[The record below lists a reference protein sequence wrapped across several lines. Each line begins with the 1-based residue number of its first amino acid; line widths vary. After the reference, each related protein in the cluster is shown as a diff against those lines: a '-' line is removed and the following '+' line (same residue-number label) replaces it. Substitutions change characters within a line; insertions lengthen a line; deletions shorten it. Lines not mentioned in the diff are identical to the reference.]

1 MTVEVSDGA
10 NAVAASLTVTLV
22 DLDEIAPTLSEAT
35 VDGATLTLLFDE
47 PLDEGEMPS
56 IDDFT
61 VTVADAT
68 RHVDQ
73 VAVEGSSVVL
83 TLASAVTA
91 DEVVTVGY
99 TVPALATDP
108 RIRDVAGNAAAG
120 FTGQAVTNATV
131 PGNYAPTGRPEISGT
146 AREGEV
152 LTASVAGIADADG
165 TDDATFSYR
174 WLADDGVTVAEIA
187 EATGTTFELTAAQ
200 AGKTIRVRV
209 TFTDDRGT
217 EETLTSAPT
226 VAVAALPVASLR
238 AAAAFAKEGDA
249 ALFTLTRTGDDVSS
263 ALTVAVTIEASGAV
277 LATPVPAGATFAAG
291 VAEVEL
297 AVATVDDGVA
307 GGDGTVTVSVVAGA
321 GYRLAA
327 GNAATGSVTV
337 LDDDPAPVAVVETGE
352 VVWSADLSVVDYG
365 TGAIGAG
372 TAGRFSNEAGS
383 AGLSARW
390 LWYGTQTRELRLAFT
405 SGVDDAEDMVLKV
418 SGLELAFPAK
428 SGGNSSFLWFDV
440 DLSWT
445 DGETVA
451 ARVVKPG
458 SGGAATDA
466 TLSALT
472 VTDAE
477 LTPAFDPQ
485 VLVYAAAVDADT
497 ETVTV
502 TAATNDD
509 DASVSYGPGA
519 DADAGEADHQAST
532 PVGETLF
539 AVTVTAADG
548 ETRRVYRVVA
558 TRLRPAVTVSFGASS
573 YGAMEGGDAASV
585 AVSMSGD
592 PGRTVTIPLSAT
604 PGGGAVAADYAV
616 PAGVRFAAGGSLTQ
630 TVSVAAI
637 ADEEAETGEH
647 VVLGFG
653 ALPRGLVAGATG
665 TATVSLADLSNRAP
679 AGLPAISGTPRVG
692 EVLTA
697 SAGAITDADGI
708 ENATFVWQWLAD
720 NGTVETAIAGATG
733 ESHELT
739 VAEAGSTVRV
749 RVTFTDDRGTEE
761 TLASVATEAVAAT
774 VPSAPVGLAA
784 ATGEGRE
791 GELAVSWTA
800 PESDGGSEVTGYR
813 VQWKSGTEAWDGSQ
827 TSTRQ
832 ALLSD
837 PAATSHTIGGLAN
850 GTAYAVRVVAVN
862 PAGDGAAAEVEATVR
877 DRVAPTLAS
886 ATVDGA
892 TLTLTY
898 SEALDDQGSAPAA
911 GAFTVTVADTARTVD
926 AVAVSQSALALTL
939 ASAVV
944 AGETVTVGYAVPA
957 DAGAARIEDAAGNA
971 AAAFSGEAV
980 TNVTAAP
987 TRLGA
992 PEISGTARVGEVL
1005 TVSLDGV
1012 ADDLNQA
1019 TFAYQWLAAKG
1030 TVESEIAG
1038 ATAATYTLA
1047 AAEAGKTVRVRVQ
1060 VRFTYPGG
1068 AEHTVVSAPTEVVA
1082 ATVPSAPVGLAAAT
1096 GEGREGELAVSWAA
1110 PESDGGSEVTGYRV
1124 QWKSGTEAWDG
1135 SETSTRQALL
1145 SDPAATSHTIGG
1157 LANGT
1162 AYTVRVVAV
1171 NAAGEGA
1178 AAVVEATVRDRVA
1191 PTLASAAVDGAAL
1204 TLTYSEALDGTSAP
1218 AAGAFTVTVAGAGR
1232 TVDDVAISQS
1242 TVALTL
1248 ASAVVADETVT
1259 VGYAVPDD
1267 AGAARI
1273 EDEAGNAAAGFT
1285 GEAVINE
1292 TEPPNAAPA
1301 GLPVITGTPRV
1312 GEKLSAWANAIADAD
1327 GIDNAT
1333 FAWQWLANDGTDD
1346 AEIEDATRA
1355 SFTLTVAEAGRTV
1368 RVRVTFT
1375 DDRGTEETLV
1385 SIATEAVAATV
1396 PSAPVGLAAATG
1408 EGREGELAISWTAP
1422 ESDGGSEVTGY
1433 RVQWKSGTEAWDGS
1447 QTSTRQALLSDPA
1460 ATSHTIGGLANGT
1473 AYAVRV
1479 VAVNAAGDGAAAE
1492 VEATVRDRVA
1502 PTLAGAAVDGAT
1514 LTLTYS
1520 EALDDQGSAPA
1531 AGAFTVTVAGAGR
1544 TVDDV
1549 AISQSTVVLT
1559 LASAV
1564 VADETVT
1571 VGYAVPVDA
1580 GAARIEDAAGNA
1592 AAAFTARTVVNATVP
1607 PPPLTVTL
1615 SVTHAAAQPG
1625 QFEVRV
1631 LFSERVTG
1639 FLVWEL
1645 EAERVGGDAATV
1657 SEFTGSETLT
1667 EWTATV
1673 AAPEAG
1679 RYRVQLAAGVAQ
1691 AGTRQSPAASLVVD
1705 VDASGNAA
1713 AVTAPVVTGVA
1724 LAPAGDGSRTD
1735 GDEVRVTLAFSVA
1748 VTVDTAAGT
1757 PSVGIGLDG
1766 AAREAGY
1773 ASGSGTASLVFSYT
1787 LTADD
1792 GTVSAV
1798 SVTADSL
1805 AVNGGTIRDA
1815 EGRDANLAHPGD
1827 GDASAPEPEEAA
1839 VQEEESDPVAAS
1851 EVVVDP
1857 DALTASFTK
1866 VPAAHGGP
1874 GSGAF
1879 VLKLAFS
1886 EEPELSYSVLRNA
1899 SLAATGGSLGFV
1911 RRLNPPSSVG
1921 WKIKVRP
1928 TGWDDVTV
1936 TLAGGRACGTS
1947 GAVCTEDGKVLANTA
1962 VAVVPGPL
1970 ALSVADAQ
1978 VQEAANAVLAFEV
1991 TLNRAATG
1999 TVTVAYA
2006 TADGTATAGADYTAA
2021 SGTLTFQAGETEKT
2035 VDVAVLNDAHDD
2047 GGETLTLTLSDPT
2060 GARIRDAEAT
2070 GTIENSDPI
2079 PKAWLARFG
2088 RTVAGHVVD
2097 AVAERLEGSA
2107 GGGSQV
2113 TLGGQRVA
2121 LDGALNGPSP
2131 GGGTAGGG
2139 DAREG
2144 ARAAD
2149 TLAAFVE
2156 RVSDDGAGTGRG
2168 RVNWR
2173 EGGGEDAANRPASRT
2188 LGGRDLLLGSSFLL
2202 TAGDEGTGTGTAW
2215 AAWGRAAVSGFDGDA
2230 DGLTV
2235 DGDVTTFTLGADAA
2249 RGRWLGGVALA
2260 HSTGEGGFRDHADTQ
2275 DHAGQGSGTLKSTL
2289 ASVHPYLR
2297 FRASERLTL
2306 WGVLGHGT
2314 GDLTLELDTAGTKP
2328 RKTDTE
2334 MRMAAAGARG
2344 VLVSAADT
2352 DGFELAARGDA
2363 RFERMRSDAVSG
2375 ANGAG
2380 SLAASE
2386 AETSRLRFM
2395 LEGSHRIALEG
2406 GQTLTPTLE
2415 VGLRRD
2421 GGDAET
2427 GTGIEVGGG
2436 LRLSDPARGLTVTAK
2451 TRGLLAH
2458 EDTAYREWGASGS
2471 VKLDPGAG
2479 GRGLAL
2485 SLTPAWGADSGGAER
2500 LWSARDARG
2509 LAANDAFEPAGR
2521 LAAEAGYGF
2530 GAFRGRGLA
2539 TPFAGLSLSG
2549 AGDRTWRTGGRW
2561 TLGPGIRFSVEG
2573 TRSEPANDSAAEHGV
2588 AFRATLRW

>member
-1 MTVEVSDGA
+1 MINETEPP
-10 NAVAASLTVTLV
+10 NA
-22 DLDEIAPTLSEAT
+22 
-35 VDGATLTLLFDE
+35 
-47 PLDEGEMPS
+47 
-56 IDDFT
+56 
-61 VTVADAT
+61 
-68 RHVDQ
+68 
-73 VAVEGSSVVL
+73 
-83 TLASAVTA
+83 
-91 DEVVTVGY
+91 
-99 TVPALATDP
+99 
-108 RIRDVAGNAAAG
+108 
-120 FTGQAVTNATV
+120 
-131 PGNYAPTGRPEISGT
+131 
-146 AREGEV
+146 
-152 LTASVAGIADADG
+152 
-165 TDDATFSYR
+165 
-174 WLADDGVTVAEIA
+174 
-187 EATGTTFELTAAQ
+187 
-200 AGKTIRVRV
+200 
-209 TFTDDRGT
+209 
-217 EETLTSAPT
+217 
-226 VAVAALPVASLR
+226 
-238 AAAAFAKEGDA
+238 
-249 ALFTLTRTGDDVSS
+249 
-263 ALTVAVTIEASGAV
+263 
-277 LATPVPAGATFAAG
+277 
-291 VAEVEL
+291 
-297 AVATVDDGVA
+297 
-307 GGDGTVTVSVVAGA
+307 
-321 GYRLAA
+321 
-327 GNAATGSVTV
+327 
-337 LDDDPAPVAVVETGE
+337 
-352 VVWSADLSVVDYG
+352 
-365 TGAIGAG
+365 
-372 TAGRFSNEAGS
+372 
-383 AGLSARW
+383 
-390 LWYGTQTRELRLAFT
+390 
-405 SGVDDAEDMVLKV
+405 
-418 SGLELAFPAK
+418 
-428 SGGNSSFLWFDV
+428 
-440 DLSWT
+440 
-445 DGETVA
+445 
-451 ARVVKPG
+451 
-458 SGGAATDA
+458 
-466 TLSALT
+466 
-472 VTDAE
+472 
-477 LTPAFDPQ
+477 
-485 VLVYAAAVDADT
+485 
-497 ETVTV
+497 
-502 TAATNDD
+502 
-509 DASVSYGPGA
+509 
-519 DADAGEADHQAST
+519 
-532 PVGETLF
+532 
-539 AVTVTAADG
+539 
-548 ETRRVYRVVA
+548 
-558 TRLRPAVTVSFGASS
+558 
-573 YGAMEGGDAASV
+573 
-585 AVSMSGD
+585 
-592 PGRTVTIPLSAT
+592 
-604 PGGGAVAADYAV
+604 
-616 PAGVRFAAGGSLTQ
+616 
-630 TVSVAAI
+630 
-637 ADEEAETGEH
+637 
-647 VVLGFG
+647 
-653 ALPRGLVAGATG
+653 
-665 TATVSLADLSNRAP
+665 AP
-679 AGLPAISGTPRVG
+679 AGLPVITGTPRVG
-692 EVLTA
+692 EKL
-697 SAGAITDADGI
+697 SAWANAIADADGI
-708 ENATFVWQWLAD
+708 ENGTFAWQWLAND
-720 NGTVETAIAGATG
+720 GTDDAEIEDATRA
-733 ESHELT
+733 SFTLT

-761 TLASVATEAVAAT
+761 TLVSIATETVAAT
-774 VPSAPVGLAA
+774 VPSAPVGLAV
-784 ATGEGRE
+784 ATAEGRE
-791 GELAVSWTA
+791 QELAVSWT
-800 PESDGGSEVTGYR
+800 
-813 VQWKSGTEAWDGSQ
+813 
-827 TSTRQ
+827 
-832 ALLSD
+832 
-837 PAATSHTIGGLAN
+837 
-850 GTAYAVRVVAVN
+850 
-862 PAGDGAAAEVEATVR
+862 
-877 DRVAPTLAS
+877 
-886 ATVDGA
+886 
-892 TLTLTY
+892 
-898 SEALDDQGSAPAA
+898 
-911 GAFTVTVADTARTVD
+911 
-926 AVAVSQSALALTL
+926 
-939 ASAVV
+939 
-944 AGETVTVGYAVPA
+944 
-957 DAGAARIEDAAGNA
+957 
-971 AAAFSGEAV
+971 
-980 TNVTAAP
+980 
-987 TRLGA
+987 
-992 PEISGTARVGEVL
+992 
-1005 TVSLDGV
+1005 
-1012 ADDLNQA
+1012 
-1019 TFAYQWLAAKG
+1019 
-1030 TVESEIAG
+1030 
-1038 ATAATYTLA
+1038 
-1047 AAEAGKTVRVRVQ
+1047 
-1060 VRFTYPGG
+1060 
-1068 AEHTVVSAPTEVVA
+1068 
-1082 ATVPSAPVGLAAAT
+1082 
-1096 GEGREGELAVSWAA
+1096 A

-1162 AYTVRVVAV
+1162 AY
-1171 NAAGEGA
+1171 
-1178 AAVVEATVRDRVA
+1178 
-1191 PTLASAAVDGAAL
+1191 
-1204 TLTYSEALDGTSAP
+1204 
-1218 AAGAFTVTVAGAGR
+1218 
-1232 TVDDVAISQS
+1232 
-1242 TVALTL
+1242 
-1248 ASAVVADETVT
+1248 
-1259 VGYAVPDD
+1259 
-1267 AGAARI
+1267 
-1273 EDEAGNAAAGFT
+1273 
-1285 GEAVINE
+1285 
-1292 TEPPNAAPA
+1292 
-1301 GLPVITGTPRV
+1301 
-1312 GEKLSAWANAIADAD
+1312 
-1327 GIDNAT
+1327 
-1333 FAWQWLANDGTDD
+1333 
-1346 AEIEDATRA
+1346 
-1355 SFTLTVAEAGRTV
+1355 
-1368 RVRVTFT
+1368 
-1375 DDRGTEETLV
+1375 
-1385 SIATEAVAATV
+1385 
-1396 PSAPVGLAAATG
+1396 
-1408 EGREGELAISWTAP
+1408 
-1422 ESDGGSEVTGY
+1422 
-1433 RVQWKSGTEAWDGS
+1433 
-1447 QTSTRQALLSDPA
+1447 
-1460 ATSHTIGGLANGT
+1460 
-1473 AYAVRV
+1473 AVRV
-1479 VAVNAAGDGAAAE
+1479 MAVNPVGAGAAAE

-1502 PTLAGAAVDGAT
+1502 PTLAGATVDGAT

-1520 EALDDQGSAPA
+1520 EALDGTSAPA

-1571 VGYAVPVDA
+1571 VGYAVPADA

-1615 SVTHAAAQPG
+1615 SVTDTAAQPG

-1657 SEFTGSETLT
+1657 SDFTGSETLT

-1713 AVTAPVVTGVA
+1713 AVTAPVVTEVA
-1724 LAPAGDGSRTD
+1724 MAMASDGTWTAGDAVRLALRFSEPVTVVTD
-1735 GDEVRVTLAFSVA
+1735 G
-1748 VTVDTAAGT
+1748 GT

-1827 GDASAPEPEEAA
+1827 GDAPAPEPEEAA

-1851 EVVVDP
+1851 EVVVEP
-1857 DALTASFTK
+1857 AALTASFTK
-1866 VPAAHGGP
+1866 VPAVHGGP
-1874 GSGAF
+1874 GSGAI

-1899 SLAATGGSLGFV
+1899 SLAATDGSLGFV
-1911 RRLNPPSSVG
+1911 RRLNPPLSVG

-1936 TLAGGRACGTS
+1936 TLAGGRACGTE

-1970 ALSVADAQ
+1970 AFSVADAQ

-1991 TLNRAATG
+1991 SLNRAATG
-1999 TVTVAYA
+1999 TVTVGYA
-2006 TADGTATAGADYTAA
+2006 TANGTATAGADYTAA
-2021 SGTLTFQAGETEKT
+2021 SGTLTFEPGETEKT

-2139 DAREG
+2139 DARES

-2260 HSTGEGGFRDHADTQ
+2260 HSTGKGGYRDHAGTPAHD
-2275 DHAGQGSGTLKSTL
+2275 GQGSGTLESTL

-2386 AETSRLRFM
+2386 AQTSRLRFM

-2427 GTGIEVGGG
+2427 GTGIEIGGG

-2561 TLGPGIRFSVEG
+2561 TLGPGIRFSVEA
-2573 TRSEPANDSAAEHGV
+2573 TRSEPANDDDAAEHGV